1 MNIIN
6 RICIGRIMESDEG
19 ITVSVRYRPGNFLA
33 GPPVKVTVD
42 GGHSFSLSTEG
53 VKQITLAPGMHDFRM
68 RCRFKRKNCTVN
80 IESPTRITIGFCE
93 ECGDIRAKIRS
104 VESTDKLDYERK
116 GY

>member
-1 MNIIN
+1 
-6 RICIGRIMESDEG
+6 MESNEG
-19 ITVSVRYRPGNFLA
+19 ITVSVRYRPGNLLG

-42 GGHSFSLSTEG
+42 GSQSFSLSTEG

-68 RCRFKRKNCTVN
+68 RCRFKKKNCTVN
-80 IESPTRITIGFCE
+80 IESPTKITIGFCKK
-93 ECGDIRAKIRS
+93 CGDIKAKIRS